1 MTEKAIVFDLDGT
14 LYESRH
20 FPLRLI
26 LSNPLHI
33 GYLAA
38 ERKCRKKLK
47 TRQFS
52 SAEEYYGELFL
63 MMAGGSEA
71 KAGKCRKWFNDIYMP
86 SQIRIIGK
94 NFGPRPHLQE
104 LLSRLKKGYKIGVLS
119 DYGFAKEKLK
129 ACGLDADSFDLIR
142 ESPELGGLKP
152 NRIVFESFCEQL
164 GVAPSDAVM
173 IGDKVSSDGGSLDAG
188 MRFIHIIDSEND
200 RACPKNCSSDNDR
213 VNCTDEK
220 GLTGNRKYQTA
231 ATAIHTRQDKRFRDM
246 TWGELLEYF
255 GV

>member
-1 MTEKAIVFDLDGT
+1 MAENIIETTKLKAIVFDLDGT

-33 GYLAA
+33 GYLEA
-38 ERKCRKKLK
+38 ERRRRKALK

-52 SAEEYYGELFL
+52 NAEEYYDELFL
-63 MMAGGSEA
+63 LMAGGSEA

-86 SQIRIIGK
+86 SQIRIIGSA
-94 NFGPRPHLQE
+94 FGPRPHLKE
-104 LLSRLKKGYKIGVLS
+104 LLTHLKKDYKIGVLS

-142 ESPELGGLKP
+142 ESPEMGGLKP
-152 NRIVFESFCEQL
+152 NRIVFERFCSQL
-164 GVAPSDAVM
+164 GVAPGEALM

-188 MRFIHIIDSEND
+188 MQFIHIINSE
-200 RACPKNCSSDNDR
+200 KN
-213 VNCTDEK
+213 
-220 GLTGNRKYQTA
+220 
-231 ATAIHTRQDKRFRDM
+231 RQFSDM
-246 TWGELLEYF
+246 TWNELLKYF